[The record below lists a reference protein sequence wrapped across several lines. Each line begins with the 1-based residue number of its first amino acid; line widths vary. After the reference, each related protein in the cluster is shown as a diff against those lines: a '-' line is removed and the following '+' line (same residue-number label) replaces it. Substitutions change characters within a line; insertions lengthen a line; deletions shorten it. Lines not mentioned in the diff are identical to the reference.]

1 MIDDDTNARF
11 LLRAVHV
18 VWLHSSRTRAA
29 PEPSSLG
36 EAGFFPLPPQ

>member
-1 MIDDDTNARF
+1 MIDDDGDACF

-18 VWLHSSRTRAA
+18 ALASRSTV

-36 EAGFFPLPPQ
+36 EAGVSPLPPQ